1 MLAELRSREPDLARR
16 RAHPDGDTHHPRGA
30 EGRMV
35 ERRDVAVRD
44 RLRVVGQVV
53 DRVHDREDEIAA
65 LGEATEPFGAR
76 PAGED
81 LVEERDAGGAVHHA
95 LEHRREARIGRRLGN
110 LERRA
115 ELRPV
120 AVGLQHAERDPLP
133 VAAAVVVPE
142 RIDRRAPRLAGEG
155 AAEHEAR
162 RETESLEPGHR
173 AEV

>member
-1 MLAELRSREPDLARR
+1 
-16 RAHPDGDTHHPRGA
+16 
-30 EGRMV
+30 MV

-173 AEV
+173 SQM